1 MIMDMTVIQ
10 QEQSITAI
18 KGGGKNEKNILLV
31 YSSNMYFFYNVG

>member
-10 QEQSITAI
+10 QERSITAI

-31 YSSNMYFFYNVG
+31 YRRQYVLFL